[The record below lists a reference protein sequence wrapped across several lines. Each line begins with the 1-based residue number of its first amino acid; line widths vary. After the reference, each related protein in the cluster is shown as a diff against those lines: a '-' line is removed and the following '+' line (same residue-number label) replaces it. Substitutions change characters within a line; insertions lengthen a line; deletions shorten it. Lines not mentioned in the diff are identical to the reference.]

1 MDLRILL
8 TGGSGRLGREIVKL
22 NPNVIAPSHNKLDIT
37 DRHKVQEILNI
48 VQPEAVIH
56 LAAYTNV
63 AQAERDRDQCWKV
76 NVEGTRN
83 LVECSTDNTYFAY
96 ISSACVFRGDKGNY
110 TENDIPSPENFYGLT
125 KLIGEIVV
133 QQSRHKRWLIARTNF
148 VERAPWKYPKA
159 FCDRFGTY
167 LYADEV
173 AERLLE
179 LVRKG
184 TTGLIHV
191 CGSERISMYELAKR
205 LKPDV
210 QPWTLEEY
218 YRENPDAARLTRD
231 MTLKTVRTDIS

>member
-1 MDLRILL
+1 MDMRILL

-22 NPNVIAPSHNKLDIT
+22 DPNIIAPPHGKLDIT
-37 DRHKVQEILNI
+37 DRAKVQEILNI

-56 LAAYTNV
+56 LAAYTSV
-63 AQAERDRDQCWKV
+63 ASAETDRERCWRI

-83 LVECSTDNTYFAY
+83 MAELSTDNTYFFY
-96 ISSACVFRGDKGNY
+96 ISTACVFRGDKGNY
-110 TENDIPSPENFYGLT
+110 TEDDIPQPENFYGLT

-133 QQSRHKRWLIARTNF
+133 QQSRHKRRLIVRTNF

-159 FCDRFGTY
+159 FIDRFGTY

-173 AERLLE
+173 AERVLE
-179 LVRKG
+179 LVKKG

-191 CGSERISMYELAKR
+191 CGNEIISMYELAKR

-231 MTLKTVRTDIS
+231 MTLKTVRADA